1 MKLKENEF
9 LVKFY
14 HNNQLM
20 KEIVV
25 YSEVDPELNIDKI
38 VRLAIL
44 EANYPYEL
52 EEFGIENKVEVF
64 WE

>member
-44 EANYPYEL
+44 ETNYPCEL